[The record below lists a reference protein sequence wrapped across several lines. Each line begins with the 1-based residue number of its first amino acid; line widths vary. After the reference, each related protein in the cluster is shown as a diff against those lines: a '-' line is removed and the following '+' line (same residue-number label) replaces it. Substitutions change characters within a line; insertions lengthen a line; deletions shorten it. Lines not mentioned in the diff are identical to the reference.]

1 MEIGGRELLQFVTLV
16 ASLAG
21 AFAVVKSQLGRA
33 IGDLKT
39 ITDNLD
45 KLKVQINENRREDMS
60 EVYSKLNQLDGRVDT
75 VQSTEA
81 VITSQL
87 DTLRQINSVDRLE
100 NANRL
105 TATILADI
113 KSLRRDVDA
122 HRAEYLS
129 AHNGSHKYIPP
140 PKVD

>member
-1 MEIGGRELLQFVTLV
+1 MEIGARELIQFVTLV

-33 IGDLKT
+33 MQDLKT
-39 ITDNLD
+39 VSEEVEALKTAINL
-45 KLKVQINENRREDMS
+45 NRREDMS
-60 EVYSKLNQLDGRVDT
+60 EVYGKISQLDGRVDT

-87 DTLRQINSVDRLE
+87 NTLRDISSVDRLE
-100 NANRL
+100 TANRL
-105 TATILADI
+105 TATMLADI